1 MRILGACIFSKFFG
15 GKIIIRCYLQSFK
28 NLEYA
33 CSKYPYFFF
42 KLLTANLRNF
52 VNIYVS
58 TEVRSEQEK
67 SFLEIRRHD
76 LCLKFDFS
84 GDCSKN
90 LISTSALSLSFDL
103 KEHHTEVSAQLI
115 LISSNLQEQK
125 NKQSINVS
133 NRTRFTFQSH
143 STGFRRV

>member
-1 MRILGACIFSKFFG
+1 MTS
-15 GKIIIRCYLQSFK
+15 S
-28 NLEYA
+28 NE
-33 CSKYPYFFF
+33 
-42 KLLTANLRNF
+42 ANLGLKKTLQITDSKSTQHLF
-52 VNIYVS
+52 VS
-58 TEVRSEQEK
+58 TEVQSEQEK

-115 LISSNLQEQK
+115 LISVI
-125 NKQSINVS
+125 KQSA
-133 NRTRFTFQSH
+133 RTEKQTNQ
-143 STGFRRV
+143 